1 MEDKGA
7 HLNAHKI
14 VFKLAFFWELALF
27 CFFFVCV
34 FCLLSAKKWA
44 LCLDALFGLPFLSI
58 IAAFPICNAW
68 VVICSLRD
76 KAQVEQLLRY
86 VVEEVPEDSEKK
98 RSFKYDIEF

>member
-27 CFFFVCV
+27 CFFCVCV

-58 IAAFPICNAW
+58 IAAFPICNA
-68 VVICSLRD
+68 
-76 KAQVEQLLRY
+76 
-86 VVEEVPEDSEKK
+86 
-98 RSFKYDIEF
+98 